1 MDGPS
6 NKRPV
11 ARARRPRLT
20 RALFVA
26 ARFGSRSASRPV
38 AMRRTSQPAP
48 LSILA
53 LLAVLAGAGC
63 GRGPVAPAHVRVNNL
78 RVVLVILDAA
88 GARYLGAYGN
98 PLPTSPNVDA
108 LTRS

>member
-1 MDGPS
+1 
-6 NKRPV
+6 
-11 ARARRPRLT
+11 
-20 RALFVA
+20 
-26 ARFGSRSASRPV
+26 FGSRSASRPV

-108 LTRS
+108 LTRSGATRFERAYAQSAWTLPSATS